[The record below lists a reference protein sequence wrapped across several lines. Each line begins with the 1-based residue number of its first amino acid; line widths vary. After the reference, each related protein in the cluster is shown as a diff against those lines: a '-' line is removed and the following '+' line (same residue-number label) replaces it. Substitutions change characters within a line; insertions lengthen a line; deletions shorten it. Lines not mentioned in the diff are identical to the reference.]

1 MAQRLRRR
9 VVPPL
14 ISALLCGSMVPITGA
29 ATAAAEHNAWLV
41 IVTGATTPDGADAL
55 LEQYKT
61 SGLPEHGDF
70 PRVIESATIPGLK
83 PGFWIVAAAAPN
95 SEKIAKALASY
106 IGQTIPGAYYR
117 PVTISQ
123 PEALRLVT
131 VESTTGSTD
140 ELTWHVL
147 LEAPRPKSSM
157 NCLHRTNTCF
167 YADRVSKARVKN
179 AQMRVVLPFVGT
191 AARGDLAAIPYL
203 QGAGAGCHVHV
214 SGKRDDET
222 FTFDAQITTFKRIQL
237 TCDYG
242 GD

>member
-95 SEKIAKALASY
+95 S
-106 IGQTIPGAYYR
+106 
-117 PVTISQ
+117 V
-123 PEALRLVT
+123 
-131 VESTTGSTD
+131 
-140 ELTWHVL
+140 
-147 LEAPRPKSSM
+147 
-157 NCLHRTNTCF
+157 
-167 YADRVSKARVKN
+167 
-179 AQMRVVLPFVGT
+179 RVVLPFVGT